1 MKRDRG
7 KQVNDAH
14 ESNKSLCGIIETRAS
29 LGFTEHSQ
37 MFCNS
42 KLEVLSYLQMILG
55 EKEG

>member
-1 MKRDRG
+1 MERDRG

-29 LGFTEHSQ
+29 LGFTEHSLLN
-37 MFCNS
+37 NS